1 MRNILDNSVLF
12 ALVVDDEED
21 ARSNMTHILHKEG
34 IRVVTASN
42 GYQAMEML
50 RSLHPQPKVVLLD
63 VSMPDLNGIEVLKQI
78 RMMDDDL
85 PVILITGHSNIRQS
99 VEAMKNGA
107 YDYIVK
113 PFDNSEITRIT
124 FRALSEGQLRKYKL
138 GDDKPERVSL
148 FESMGPSSAV
158 ARLTAEVL
166 RVAKSN
172 YSVLL
177 IGETGTGKEL
187 VASAIHNN
195 STRHGKPFVIVDC
208 GAIPETLLESELFGY
223 ERGSFTGADRQKF
236 GKFEMANGGTLLLD
250 EVANLPFNSQ
260 AKLLRALQSKVI
272 NRIGGTKPIEVD
284 FRLISATNHSLREM
298 VISGTFREDLYY
310 RLCDFTINL
319 PALRERKEDIPYL
332 ANRFLSITESELGRK
347 TQGFLKSAIEEL
359 VLYTWPGNV
368 RELKSV
374 IRRAA
379 LDAKGTISAKD
390 FNLGSHMILVTKVI
404 QKNMG
409 HSWKDVSLRDIVQRS
424 VVEVERT
431 ILQEALQV
439 TGGNKAKAARLLRID
454 YKTIHTKL
462 KKLGIQTK
470 GEEYE

>member
-1 MRNILDNSVLF
+1 MRNVSDNSVLF

-21 ARSNMTHILHKEG
+21 ARDNMTYILQKEG
-34 IRVVTASN
+34 IKVVTASD
-42 GYQAMEML
+42 GYQALEKL
-50 RSLHPQPKVVLLD
+50 QSLKPAPKVVLLD
-63 VSMPDLNGIEVLKQI
+63 VSMPGIDGIEVLKRI
-78 RMMDDDL
+78 RLVDDNL

-99 VEAMKNGA
+99 VEAMRDGA

-113 PFDNSEITRIT
+113 PFDNAEITRIT
-124 FRALSEGQLRKYKL
+124 LRALSEGQLRSYKL
-138 GDDKPERVSL
+138 KEGESGALSL
-148 FESMGPSSAV
+148 FESMGPSNAI

-187 VASAIHNN
+187 VASAIHEN
-195 STRHGKPFVIVDC
+195 SLKHGNPFIIVDC

-223 ERGSFTGADRQKF
+223 ERGSFTGADRQKL
-236 GKFEMANGGTLLLD
+236 GKFELANGGTLLLD
-250 EVANLPFNSQ
+250 EVANLPLASQ
-260 AKLLRALQSKVI
+260 AKLLRALQSRVI

-284 FRLISATNHSLREM
+284 FRLIAATNRSLREM
-298 VISGTFREDLYY
+298 VVSGTFREDLYY

-319 PALRERKEDIPYL
+319 PALRERKEDILFL
-332 ANRFLSITESELGRK
+332 ANRFLSITEAELNKK
-347 TQGFLKSAIEEL
+347 TQGFSKSAIDEL

-379 LDAKGTISAKD
+379 LDATGAITDKD
-390 FNLGSHMILVTKVI
+390 LGIGSHMILVSNMI
-404 QKNMG
+404 QKEMG
-409 HSWKDVSLRDIVQRS
+409 YSWKGVSLRDLVQRS

-431 ILQEALQV
+431 IIQEVLQV
-439 TGGNKAKAARLLRID
+439 TNGNKAKAARLLQID
-454 YKTIHTKL
+454 NKTMYAKL
-462 KKLGIQTK
+462 RKLGIQLL
-470 GEEYE
+470 GDEYE